1 MFIDI
6 PFLNSTKWAIVA
18 EANLRCGDFLS
29 EKNCRHTL
37 VVSTRFWSWL
47 LNVFSFDIFELYSD
61 AFLGFY
67 CIEKML
73 KAHES
78 TKFSILDLKVLK
90 YAFFVFFLD
99 AIFCGINFFSFF
111 RTLCG

>member
-1 MFIDI
+1 MFLVV
-6 PFLNSTKWAIVA
+6 PFINSTGLAIVA

-29 EKNCRHTL
+29 KKSCRHTL

-78 TKFSILDLKVLK
+78 TRFSILDLMFPKNVILC
-90 YAFFVFFLD
+90 VF
-99 AIFCGINFFSFF
+99 S
-111 RTLCG
+111 